1 MRVAVKLFAAGRELA
16 GAAECVLELDDAA
29 TVADVRRKLV
39 EQCAALAP
47 LVPRSLVAVNADYA
61 ADATPLQ
68 AGDEVALIP
77 PVSGG

>member
-29 TVADVRRKLV
+29 TVAEVRRKLV